1 MTFSA
6 ILEQFQNL
14 PFGTDAFKQL
24 KINCEDQILDCES
37 DFEKTALFIIYGFAK
52 NYVLLYEDQAIT
64 AEFATKAKSQL
75 LDYMHQFNSALRS
88 NNSQQI
94 MQSYNQVSNHY
105 MHSSRIF

>member
-1 MTFSA
+1 MFSA

-24 KINCEDQILDCES
+24 KINCENQILDCES
-37 DFEKTALFIIYGFAK
+37 DFEKTALFMIYGFAK

-64 AEFATKAKSQL
+64 AEFASKAKSQL
-75 LDYMHQFNSALRS
+75 LDYMHQFNTALHT
-88 NNSQQI
+88 NNSQKI
-94 MQSYNQVSNHY
+94 LEIYNQVSNHY